1 MPTMS
6 NPAHPKNVIMHKNT
20 TFTYHEMLG
29 EGAFGQAFKVTDTKD
44 KAYCLKEVSLLKMSA
59 LDRER
64 ARREAKLMKRVT
76 ENKNHP
82 NIVSFYDSWS
92 SLSQNKLFILMEYV
106 PGGTLED
113 LLAECRKEGQNLDTA
128 QVGHY
133 LVQLASALDYC
144 HNDMRIVHRDI
155 KPANILVDRM
165 GRLKL
170 ADFGLSK
177 MLAAGIDLTSTFA
190 GSPQF
195 MSPEQY
201 RGDYSFPTDVWALG
215 CVMFEIMSFRSPW
228 SASQATGLGD
238 LGRFIINTKP
248 DFSRLKKRY
257 PESLVGHVQWML
269 RRDPEKRPTAEQ
281 LVDVLAI
288 REPPANLVAT
298 MVANTRP
305 PLERMHDK
313 HDRRHGHCYEAN
325 YPADEPTRARSPEPF
340 AYEPTPPA
348 TPPPLARPSIR
359 NNTLCLHVEGL
370 LRVKEE
376 IELPE
381 REPYL
386 AADTLKRQ
394 KDLVAAATA
403 FVNADAA
410 VAKLQRSFRKRREA
424 APTPVME
431 ALRPMDRVAPP
442 PANPARVQAVP
453 HAAPRAYASIKEKPD
468 LTASVSKIQ
477 RAMRTSL
484 NRRRPA
490 ARQPVP
496 AYRAAP
502 ARPVPAKPK
511 GYAQVPRTPRPPP
524 VTTRVEELAKPRIR
538 RRADLPPVRPGVRPA
553 WQ

>member
-257 PESLVGHVQWML
+257 PGVARGTRAVDAPARSREAPHGGAACGRSRHS
-269 RRDPEKRPTAEQ
+269 RTPPPTWW
-281 LVDVLAI
+281 
-288 REPPANLVAT
+288 PPWSQ
-298 MVANTRP
+298 
-305 PLERMHDK
+305 
-313 HDRRHGHCYEAN
+313 
-325 YPADEPTRARSPEPF
+325 TRARHWNACTTS
-340 AYEPTPPA
+340 T
-348 TPPPLARPSIR
+348 I
-359 NNTLCLHVEGL
+359 
-370 LRVKEE
+370 
-376 IELPE
+376 
-381 REPYL
+381 
-386 AADTLKRQ
+386 
-394 KDLVAAATA
+394 AATA
-403 FVNADAA
+403 TAT
-410 VAKLQRSFRKRREA
+410 K
-424 APTPVME
+424 PTTP
-431 ALRPMDRVAPP
+431 
-442 PANPARVQAVP
+442 
-453 HAAPRAYASIKEKPD
+453 
-468 LTASVSKIQ
+468 
-477 RAMRTSL
+477 RTSRPAPGRRSHL
-484 NRRRPA
+484 RTNRRRLRRLPHSLVLRFA
-490 ARQPVP
+490 TTHSACTWRACCASRRKLSCRSASLTWRQTPSSAR
-496 AYRAAP
+496 RISSL
-502 ARPVPAKPK
+502 R
-511 GYAQVPRTPRPPP
+511 RPPS
-524 VTTRVEELAKPRIR
+524 
-538 RRADLPPVRPGVRPA
+538 
-553 WQ
+553 